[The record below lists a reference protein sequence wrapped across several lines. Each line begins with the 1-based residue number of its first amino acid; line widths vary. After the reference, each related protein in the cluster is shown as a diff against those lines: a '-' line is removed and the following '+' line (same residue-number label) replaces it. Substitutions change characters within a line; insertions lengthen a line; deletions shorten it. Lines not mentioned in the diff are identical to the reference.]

1 MSKKDSRPKTLFC
14 DIDGTLIKHR
24 KPTDVSRSKVNI
36 LPKTIET
43 LLHLDKLGY
52 NIILTTGRKES
63 LRKTTE
69 EELTK
74 AGIIYD
80 KLVTGIGGGD
90 RILINDKKPD
100 GRKTAWSIVPDRDE
114 GLSKACFENL
124 SELSLAYFRLWEKKK
139 TDLVGKMFAEDVELK
154 DWNTQCKGKDQVLKA
169 NQLIFDS
176 VEKLSVEVHGICHQ
190 GNTTFCQITV
200 RANEEKIPVVD
211 IIKYDKNAKIVSITA
226 YRGN

>member
-1 MSKKDSRPKTLFC
+1 M
-14 DIDGTLIKHR
+14 
-24 KPTDVSRSKVNI
+24 
-36 LPKTIET
+36 
-43 LLHLDKLGY
+43 
-52 NIILTTGRKES
+52 
-63 LRKTTE
+63 
-69 EELTK
+69 
-74 AGIIYD
+74 
-80 KLVTGIGGGD
+80 
-90 RILINDKKPD
+90 
-100 GRKTAWSIVPDRDE
+100 
-114 GLSKACFENL
+114 
-124 SELSLAYFRLWEKKK
+124 AYFRLWEKKK